1 MICSCPAGLTAR
13 DSCSSTGKSS
23 TQTNQGEHL
32 ARRGCSPTMFP
43 LDTLNLAGTMV
54 VVVQSMG
61 ARSMEDAWRL

>member
-1 MICSCPAGLTAR
+1 
-13 DSCSSTGKSS
+13 
-23 TQTNQGEHL
+23 
-32 ARRGCSPTMFP
+32 MFP